1 MGAGNVQLTSEVEW
15 GGGTRNVQLT
25 SEVEWGGGTRNVK
38 LTSEV
43 KQAREQSTSE
53 VKCAIIMEE
62 LKYGVIIKDN
72 IKYEGTSYRR
82 YALYQK

>member
-1 MGAGNVQLTSEVEW
+1 MVGAGNVQLTSEVEW
-15 GGGTRNVQLT
+15 GGGTGNVQ
-25 SEVEWGGGTRNVK
+25 

-72 IKYEGTSYRR
+72 FRKYN
-82 YALYQK
+82 YQLF